1 LGAIAGVTIYG
12 IRDVSLI
19 PYRVPTVCFNVGA
32 VTPAEVCER
41 LAAAGIG
48 VRDGHMYAPRLM
60 QRLGL
65 TEAGVVRASLLHYN
79 THQEIQQFLRVVKQ
93 IAA

>member
-1 LGAIAGVTIYG
+1 
-12 IRDVSLI
+12 
-19 PYRVPTVCFNVGA
+19 
-32 VTPAEVCER
+32 
-41 LAAAGIG
+41 
-48 VRDGHMYAPRLM
+48 MYAPRLM

-79 THQEIQQFLRVVKQ
+79 THQEIQRFLSVVEQ